1 MIKLTVRIPFL
12 LIFLLFPLILFSQDA
27 ETIVPPEYMI
37 EAYRLSPGETITLDG
52 KLDEP
57 VWQRMTP
64 VRNFTQ
70 QNPREGAEPTEDS
83 EIYVAYDDDYLYIGA
98 IFYDSDPSGIL
109 AYQKR
114 RNQGLGTDDRFM
126 WILDTFNSG
135 RNAYFFE
142 INPAGLK
149 GDGLI
154 SVGQGVNVSKS
165 WDGIWFARVHQGAFG
180 WSAEIKIPFRTLDFD
195 PDNTSWGINF
205 QRTVRRKNEEIL
217 WAGWRRHQ
225 GVFRPQNAGL
235 LTGLENLN
243 QGIGLEVKPYISATP
258 TRTWVDGSPENS
270 FDYDAGF
277 DISYSITPGVRTSLT
292 VNTDF
297 AEAEVDQRRVNLTR
311 FPLVFPEQ
319 RDFFLEGSSV
329 FSFAPAS
336 GVTPFFSRRIGLVG
350 GEAVP
355 IHFGARA
362 IGRTSVANFGFYQI
376 RAGNDQFDT
385 EDFTVARYTHNIF
398 SESSIGAV
406 YTRRAT
412 LDNDFFPVRHTM
424 GYDLELNTSRFMGD
438 KNLQFQAF
446 FVWHNQDNI
455 DDDSEFWDRTSRG
468 FRLAFPNYPFSAH
481 VSYREFGEAFD
492 PAVGIATRVAFR
504 RLQPTLGYERILDN
518 NRYIRSVSFQLRHM
532 YLTDLDFDPETVTT
546 SLTPVNIFFESGE
559 QFQVTINRDFERLR
573 FPFDILR
580 DGSIIIPED
589 DYYSWGVNVSASS
602 ASYRPVFASVS
613 YGYEEF
619 WTGTRDQYGG
629 SLTVRPYPGI
639 NLSGDWSRSDVV
651 LNEGEFTTD
660 LFRFQGNIDLTPR
673 ISITN
678 ITQYDTVSD
687 LLGFYNRLRWIITPG
702 SDFFVVYTWN
712 WLREEDRFQPLENQG
727 SVKLSYT
734 YRF

>member
-1 MIKLTVRIPFL
+1 MNRLTYSIFCFL
-12 LIFLLFPLILFSQDA
+12 ILLFIPATLFAQDA
-27 ETIVPPEYMI
+27 EPEVPSEFMI
-37 EAYRLSPGETITLDG
+37 EAHRLSPGESITLDG
-52 KLDEP
+52 NLNEP
-57 VWQRMTP
+57 VWQRITP
-64 VRNFTQ
+64 IRNFRQ
-70 QNPREGAEPTEDS
+70 QNPREGAEPTEET

-154 SVGQGVNVSKS
+154 SVGQGINLSKS
-165 WDGIWFARVHQGAFG
+165 WDGIWDARVHQGPFG
-180 WSAEIKIPFRTLDFD
+180 WSAEIRIPFRTLDFN
-195 PDNTSWGINF
+195 PDNSVWGINF

-235 LTGLENLN
+235 LTGLENMN
-243 QGIGLEVKPYISATP
+243 QGIGLEVKPYVTATP
-258 TRTWVDGSPENS
+258 TRTWLNGSPEVNV
-270 FDYDAGF
+270 DYDAGL
-277 DISYSITPGVRTSLT
+277 DLSYSITPGVRTSLT

-336 GVTPFFSRRIGLVG
+336 GITPFFSRRIGLVG

-355 IHFGARA
+355 ITLGARA
-362 IGRTSVANFGFYQI
+362 IGRTSMANFGFYQI
-376 RAGNDQFDT
+376 RTGNDQFDT

-398 SESSIGAV
+398 SESSIGAI

-424 GYDLELNTSRFMGD
+424 GYDLELNTSRFLGD

-446 FVWHNQDNI
+446 FVWHNQNTIEDES
-455 DDDSEFWDRTSRG
+455 DFWDRSSRG
-468 FRLAFPNYPFSAH
+468 IRLSFPNYPFSGH
-481 VSYREFGEAFD
+481 VSYREFGEVFN
-492 PAVGIATRVAFR
+492 PAVGIATRTGFR
-504 RLQPTLGYERILDN
+504 RLQPSIGYQRVLDE
-518 NRYIRSVSFQLRHM
+518 NRVIRSISFDLRHE
-532 YLTDLDFDPETVTT
+532 YLTDLEFDPETVNAR
-546 SLTPVNIFFESGE
+546 LTPVNIIFESGE
-559 QFQVTINRDFERLR
+559 FFQASVSREFERLR
-573 FPFDILR
+573 VPFNILR
-580 DGSIIIPED
+580 DGSIIIPD
-589 DYYSWGVNVSASS
+589 GDYNTWSFDTSFRTASF
-602 ASYRPVFASVS
+602 RPVAATVS
-613 YGYEEF
+613 YAYEGF
-619 WTGTRDQYGG
+619 WTGTRTRYSS
-629 SLTVRPYPGI
+629 SLTVRPFPGI
-639 NLSGDWSRSDVV
+639 NLSGDWSRSDVS
-651 LNEGEFTTD
+651 LNEGDFTTD
-660 LFRFQGNIDLTPR
+660 LFRFQGNIDLTPSL
-673 ISITN
+673 SITN
-678 ITQYDTVSD
+678 IAQYDTVSE
-687 LLGFYNRLRWIITPG
+687 LVGLYNRLRWIITPG
-702 SDFFVVYTWN
+702 SDLFIVYTWN
-712 WLREEDRFQPLENQG
+712 WLREDDRFQPLENQG